1 MGTLTSII
9 CVSPLLS
16 ISFNQFNRN
25 MSAISCTIAP
35 VVVAKAST
43 SSPKA
48 AVPVAA
54 PKAFT
59 GLKAATFFN
68 KTEAS
73 PFVSNGCNTNM
84 MMVWTPVNNLFFET
98 FSYLPPLNEKEITSQ
113 IEYMTKIGATPCLE
127 FAKEDK
133 AYTIRHCEGTGLDS
147 RAFSGYYDNRYWTM
161 WKLPM
166 FGCTDPSQVLAE
178 VAACK
183 AAFPDAYIRVCGFN
197 NLRQVQVV
205 SFLVNRPTPAI
216 ATNERSV

>member
-9 CVSPLLS
+9 RVSPLLS
-16 ISFNQFNRN
+16 ISFNQFNKN

-127 FAKEDK
+127 
-133 AYTIRHCEGTGLDS
+133 S

-205 SFLVNRPTPAI
+205 SFIVNRPRPPI
-216 ATNERSV
+216 KPNERSV